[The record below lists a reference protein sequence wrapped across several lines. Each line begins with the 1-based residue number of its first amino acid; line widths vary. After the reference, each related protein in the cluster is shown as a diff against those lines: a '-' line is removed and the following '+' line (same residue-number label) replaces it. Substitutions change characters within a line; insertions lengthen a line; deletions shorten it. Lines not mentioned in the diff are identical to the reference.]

1 MQKENGGKKS
11 WGGRELNKKNSE
23 KDSLTGKGR

>member
-1 MQKENGGKKS
+1 MQKENGDKKS
-11 WGGRELNKKNSE
+11 RGERELNQKNSE